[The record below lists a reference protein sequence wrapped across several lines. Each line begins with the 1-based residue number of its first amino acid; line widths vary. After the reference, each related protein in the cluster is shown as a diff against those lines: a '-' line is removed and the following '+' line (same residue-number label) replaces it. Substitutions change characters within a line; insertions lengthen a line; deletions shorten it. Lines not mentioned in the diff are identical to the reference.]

1 MYSNTYNNEN
11 FIKVREFLDNKEFK
25 MAYDLLK
32 TIGDKCAEWY
42 YLTGISAMN
51 IGYYEEGE
59 NSINNAKA
67 MEPENERYNSVVTT
81 FSRYRDDYNDRAY
94 RYNKRRRSDLD
105 GCCCCCCDGICC
117 CDDCCCCLGDDCCE
131 DCMKL
136 WCLDS
141 CCECFGGDIVG
152 CC

>member
-1 MYSNTYNNEN
+1 MYNEMYYDDA
-11 FIKVREFLDNKEFK
+11 FIKARKFIENKEFK
-25 MAYDLLK
+25 AAYDFLK
-32 TIGDKCAEWY
+32 SIGNKCAKWY

-59 NSINNAKA
+59 KYIEVAKK
-67 MEPENERYNSVVTT
+67 MEPENPEFNSEITS

-94 RYNKRRRSDLD
+94 RYNRRRRNDLD
-105 GCCCCCCDGICC
+105 GCCCCCCD
-117 CDDCCCCLGDDCCE
+117 DCCCCIGDDCCG

-141 CCECFGGDIVG
+141 CCECCGGDIVS
-152 CC
+152 CF

>member
-1 MYSNTYNNEN
+1 MYSNTYNNDN
-11 FIKVREFLDNKEFK
+11 FIKVRTLLDNQEFK
-25 MAYDLLK
+25 AAYDLLK
-32 TIGDKCAEWY
+32 TIGDKCAQWY

-51 IGYYEEGE
+51 IGLYEEAE
-59 NSINNAKA
+59 NCINSAKS
-67 MEPENERYNSVVTT
+67 MEPENEEYNSKITT
-81 FSRYRDDYNDRAY
+81 FSRYRDEYHDRAH
-94 RYNKRRRSDLD
+94 RYNRRRRSDLD
-105 GCCCCCCDGICC
+105 GCCCCC

>member
-1 MYSNTYNNEN
+1 MYSNVYGNDN
-11 FIKVREFLDNKEFK
+11 FIKARGLIGNSEFNK
-25 MAYDLLK
+25 AYDFLK

-59 NSINNAKA
+59 KCINKAKEMNPDNKEYVEA
-67 MEPENERYNSVVTT
+67 FYNYNGYRNDYNSR
-81 FSRYRDDYNDRAY
+81 SYDYN
-94 RYNKRRRSDLD
+94 RRRCNDLD
-105 GCCCCCCDGICC
+105 GCCCCC

-131 DCMKL
+131 TCTKL

-141 CCECFGGDIVG
+141 CCECMGGDFIS